1 MPTSKGPD
9 SASEGGIGAAGSNL
23 QVKVKPTPP
32 RVTIS
37 PTLHI
42 MAPSPYA
49 VVTITPS
56 EADNA
61 TAVEGADEPKKKKK
75 HKKHKDGKGKSETG
89 GRRLLG
95 EAWDWSDAD
104 AFPDVES
111 VRQRVRV
118 EAIPSLQGGREL
130 SEVDMVPRAEWSDE
144 EMAEVAW
151 IVNQKQKQLVMA
163 LVAEADARR
172 RWVMDELEVEFGPT
186 YPWEVEERVEQLER
200 DLQDLRRGGS
210 RRLLMDTFA
219 DSLRWVNGLYNDV
232 YGKTSRKVP
241 AHMPHFIDKT
251 IMAELQGIWPERFY
265 NTTSHKF
272 RHPKDMQFAFSYMYY
287 MIHAPVKYDPW
298 EVFQQLDRDSDG
310 ILDLKEIELMCLILN
325 ADDGAYGRNALDPT
339 YVYNALNDF
348 SFHFHLGNLVD
359 INLSA
364 LKDSG
369 KEKFKKV
376 VAWATSSNTTDTTDS
391 TSTAHTARSTI
402 NYSIFLRTTE
412 LQEKMMKAVG
422 KKKKYKHEEENTNDV
437 DFYMVGNDY
446 DVVKKRLDEL
456 RQKGPK
462 FICLND
468 DMNKTHDP
476 EPKLLGALHDFY
488 TGYFPLPCPFEL
500 PEGVVNDFLYL
511 EDSAFGQRRWGYA
524 QDTSYARMAVLMLLV
539 LGMLGLVLP
548 NSMRL
553 RLVLF
558 VKQECCSNYR
568 GARPRL
574 VAV

>member
-1 MPTSKGPD
+1 
-9 SASEGGIGAAGSNL
+9 
-23 QVKVKPTPP
+23 
-32 RVTIS
+32 
-37 PTLHI
+37 
-42 MAPSPYA
+42 
-49 VVTITPS
+49 
-56 EADNA
+56 
-61 TAVEGADEPKKKKK
+61 
-75 HKKHKDGKGKSETG
+75 
-89 GRRLLG
+89 
-95 EAWDWSDAD
+95 
-104 AFPDVES
+104 
-111 VRQRVRV
+111 
-118 EAIPSLQGGREL
+118 
-130 SEVDMVPRAEWSDE
+130 
-144 EMAEVAW
+144 
-151 IVNQKQKQLVMA
+151 
-163 LVAEADARR
+163 
-172 RWVMDELEVEFGPT
+172 MDELEVEFGPT